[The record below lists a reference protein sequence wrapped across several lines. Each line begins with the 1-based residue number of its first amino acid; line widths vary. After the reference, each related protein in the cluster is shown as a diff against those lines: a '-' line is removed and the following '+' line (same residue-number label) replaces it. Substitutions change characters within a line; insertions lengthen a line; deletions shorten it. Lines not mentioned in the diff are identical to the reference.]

1 MRNRLSEAVKAAM
14 KSGDKPRLATLR
26 LVMAAIKDREL
37 GIGGAAPVSGP
48 ISDADVVAILQKMIK
63 QRRDSL
69 SIYEQAG
76 RKDLAAQEGSEIAVI
91 EEYMPKQMTEA
102 EMQTAVAAVI
112 AETGAAGPQ
121 DMGKVMGALKA
132 RHAGR
137 MDFAKAS
144 GVVKQLLK

>member
-1 MRNRLSEAVKAAM
+1 MRNRLSEDVKAAM
-14 KSGDKPRLATLR
+14 KSGDKLRLSTLR
-26 LVMAAIKDREL
+26 LVMSAIKDREL
-37 GIGGAAPVSGP
+37 GIGGGAPVSGP

-76 RKDLAAQEGSEIAVI
+76 RKDLAAQEAAEIAVI

-112 AETGAAGPQ
+112 AEVGAAGPK

-137 MDFAKAS
+137 MDFGKAN
-144 GVVKQLLK
+144 GIVKRVLT